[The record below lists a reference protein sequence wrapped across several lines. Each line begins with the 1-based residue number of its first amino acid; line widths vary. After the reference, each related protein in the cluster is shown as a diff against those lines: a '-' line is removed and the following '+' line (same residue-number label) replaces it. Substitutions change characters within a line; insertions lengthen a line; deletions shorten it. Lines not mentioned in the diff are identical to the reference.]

1 MAAPPGTPDILTL
14 SLFAYQ
20 IYDTYKGAPKR
31 FKALC
36 DDINGL
42 SMVLRTLANR
52 LALQEQMD
60 PKKMDA
66 ASDPVS
72 NKLAAEEYA
81 DLERLVQQTGTL
93 LEELQKK
100 QGSIHAPRGFNRLK
114 WSQSEVDSLRAR
126 IMSLCGIIAAF
137 NSSIM
142 LKDISPAPKK

>member
-52 LALQEQMD
+52 LALQEQTD
-60 PKKMDA
+60 PKVDA
-66 ASDPVS
+66 VSDPVS
-72 NKLAAEEYA
+72 NKLLAEEYA
-81 DLERLVQQTGTL
+81 DLERLVQQTGAL

-142 LKDISPAPKK
+142 LRDIIPTPKR